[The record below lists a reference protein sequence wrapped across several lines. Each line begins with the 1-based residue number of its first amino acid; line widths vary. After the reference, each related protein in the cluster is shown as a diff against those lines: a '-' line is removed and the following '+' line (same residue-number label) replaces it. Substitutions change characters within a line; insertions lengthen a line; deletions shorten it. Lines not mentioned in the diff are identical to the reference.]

1 MMQME
6 PVGLTAATTTLN
18 GGAASAH
25 VRDDDYRQRI
35 LKSEYPARD
44 FVCWWWLRVCVDCV
58 RECHLVPCGPH
69 SPNNQ

>member
-6 PVGLTAATTTLN
+6 PVGLTTMATTVN

-35 LKSEYPARD
+35 LKSEYLLIVA
-44 FVCWWWLRVCVDCV
+44 L
-58 RECHLVPCGPH
+58 
-69 SPNNQ
+69 